1 MYDRL
6 IGEEIKSL
14 RTSLGIS
21 QKKLASLMR
30 EQGFQWAQATV
41 YKIEKAQRDLTWN
54 EGVALGR
61 LIGFGG
67 RPNVELETVRDATAY
82 RRILTVIGET
92 EAQRIAEARS

>member
-6 IGEEIKSL
+6 IGEEIKRL

-21 QKKLASLMR
+21 QTELAHRMR
-30 EQGFQWAQATV
+30 EQGFQWHQMTV
-41 YKIEKAQRDLTWN
+41 SNIENARRELTWN
-54 EGVALGR
+54 EGVALGQ

-67 RPNVELETVRDATAY
+67 VPNAELETVRDATAY